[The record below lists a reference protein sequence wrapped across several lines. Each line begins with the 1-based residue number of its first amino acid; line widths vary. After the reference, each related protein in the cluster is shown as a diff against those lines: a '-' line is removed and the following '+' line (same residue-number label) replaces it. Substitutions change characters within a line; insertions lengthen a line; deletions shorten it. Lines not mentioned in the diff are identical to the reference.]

1 MVDNVDRAEWAE
13 AALELFGNMVMSGEV
28 SEETAQDLICDIGHF
43 CRIQL
48 RLSRSETIA
57 LYETAIG
64 CWSAEDNAP
73 DGEPHANDKA
83 EVEVRLAGGLS

>member
-57 LYETAIG
+57 LYETPIG

-73 DGEPHANDKA
+73 DGEPYANDKA

>member
-13 AALELFGNMVMSGEV
+13 AALELFANMVMPGEI

-48 RLSRSETIA
+48 SLSRREILA
-57 LYETAIG
+57 LYAAAIG
-64 CWSAEDNAP
+64 CWSAEDRAP
-73 DGEPHANDKA
+73 DAEPFANDT
-83 EVEVRLAGGLS
+83 VEIDVRQVVQFG